1 MSTPRTIL
9 RSFLALTFVAGCAAP
24 AFVAGCAG
32 PATDDSNSSQ
42 DDLSMGTKAWDA
54 TAEKEWSTF
63 IAGLGNAREAGKCTT
78 LGQCINDPTINPYKA
93 PTDTD
98 LDVFADCSK
107 VGIALRGYFAI
118 KTGRPFKYVSEVV
131 GDRPASLAPDK
142 EPDYRYTANNHPIAW
157 STAKSSPTMQA
168 LFNRIASLY
177 HSGFYRM
184 GPTVENDDTYPIDI
198 RPGTVRPG
206 TVYYDPNG
214 HVLLVY
220 KVDANGTVRFI
231 DGHPDNSL
239 STQILSTSLAVG
251 GVNQGGGFRNFRPL
265 DSHTLDYAPNGS
277 LTDLGSSQYGHGAG
291 YVDWVRSQLTGG
303 VALPPEQQLTL
314 LMDQLCTDIVGRV
327 AAVDVG
333 KQMASA
339 DLVDLPANIY
349 GADGDWESFSTPG
362 RDQKLRSSF
371 RNIFQFINTTAGGQ
385 AAQSRA
391 LVAKYASIWKSHQA
405 ACKITYT
412 SSAGTPVNLTLNDI
426 QARLF
431 DLSFDPYECVEM
443 RWGAYPKNTTE
454 YASCTTQDAAHVQ
467 RFDDEKSLRFLID
480 RPAAGTPTPI
490 GFGPATHEDVDV
502 PALLTRLA
510 H

>member
-1 MSTPRTIL
+1 MTHWRTIL
-9 RSFLALTFVAGCAAP
+9 RSALLLTFVAGCAT
-24 AFVAGCAG
+24 GCSSE
-32 PATDDSNSSQ
+32 ATDDSDSSEN
-42 DDLSMGTKAWDA
+42 DLSMGTKPWDA

-63 IAGLGNAREAGKCTT
+63 IAGIGNARESGKCTT

-98 LDVFADCSK
+98 LSVFADCSK
-107 VGIALRGYFAI
+107 VGIGLRGYFAI
-118 KTGRPFKYVSEVV
+118 KTGRPFKYVSEVI

-142 EPDYRYTANNHPIAW
+142 EPDYRYTANNHPTAW

-220 KVDANGTVRFI
+220 KVDTNGTVHFI

-239 STQILSTSLAVG
+239 STHILTSDLAVG
-251 GVNQGGGFRNFRPL
+251 GVGQGGGFRNFRPV
-265 DSHTLDYAPNGS
+265 DPTTLAYAPNAT
-277 LTDLGSSQYGHGAG
+277 LADLGSTQYGHGAG

-303 VALPPEQQLTL
+303 VALPPDQQLTL
-314 LMDQLCTDIVGRV
+314 LMDQLCTDIQGRV
-327 AAVDVG
+327 GAVDLG
-333 KQMASA
+333 KQLANG
-339 DLVDLPANIY
+339 DLGDLPPNIY

-371 RNIFQFINTTAGGQ
+371 KNIFQFINTTAG
-385 AAQSRA
+385 AHTSASHS
-391 LVAKYASIWKSHQA
+391 LVAKYAAIWKSHQA
-405 ACKITYT
+405 SCKISYT
-412 SSAGTPVNLTLNDI
+412 NSSGAPVALTLNDV

-443 RWGAYPKNTTE
+443 RWGAYPKNAAE
-454 YASCTTQDAAHVQ
+454 YATCTTQDAAHVQ
-467 RFDDEKSLRFLID
+467 RFNDEPTMRNIID
-480 RPAAGTPTPI
+480 RPAAGTPTPV
-490 GFGPATHEDVDV
+490 GYGPATHEDVDV

>member
-1 MSTPRTIL
+1 MNSWRTL
-9 RSFLALTFVAGCAAP
+9 LPSLLLLSVVAGC
-24 AFVAGCAG
+24 
-32 PATDDSNSSQ
+32 SSQ
-42 DDLSMGTKAWDA
+42 TTDGSDSAADDLSMGTKAWDA
-54 TAEKEWSTF
+54 NAEKEWSTF
-63 IAGLGNAREAGKCTT
+63 IAGIGNAREAGKCTT

-93 PTDTD
+93 PADTD
-98 LDVFADCSK
+98 LNVFADCSK
-107 VGIALRGYFAI
+107 VGIGLRGYFAI
-118 KTGRPFKYVSEVV
+118 KTGRPFKYVSEVL
-131 GDRPASLAPDK
+131 GDRPASLAADK
-142 EPDYRYTANNHPIAW
+142 EPDYRYTANNHPTAW

-220 KVDANGTVRFI
+220 KVDALGTVHFI

-239 STQILSTSLAVG
+239 STHILTSDLAVG
-251 GVNQGGGFRNFRPL
+251 GVSQGGGFRNFRPV
-265 DSHTLDYAPNGS
+265 DSSTLEYAPNAS
-277 LTDLGSSQYGHGAG
+277 LPELGSTQYGHGAG

-303 VALPPEQQLTL
+303 QALAPDQQLTL

-327 AAVDVG
+327 GAVDAG
-333 KQMASA
+333 KQLASA
-339 DLVDLPANIY
+339 DLVDMPANIY

-371 RNIFQFINTTAGGQ
+371 RSIFQLVSTTAG
-385 AAQSRA
+385 AHNAQSRA
-391 LVAKYASIWKSHQA
+391 LVAKYTAIWKSHQSS
-405 ACKITYT
+405 CKIAYT
-412 SSAGTPVNLTLNDI
+412 SSSGAPVNLTLNDV

-431 DLSFDPYECVEM
+431 DLSFDPYQCVEM
-443 RWGAYPKNTTE
+443 RWGAYPKNTAE

-467 RFDDEKSLRFLID
+467 RFTDEASLRNLID
-480 RPAAGTPTPI
+480 RPAAGTPTPV

-502 PALLTRLA
+502 AALLTRLA

>member
-1 MSTPRTIL
+1 MTAWRSVLSSVVPSLLLMTSVAMS
-9 RSFLALTFVAGCAAP
+9 GCSAAP
-24 AFVAGCAG
+24 TEDA
-32 PATDDSNSSQ
+32 SSS
-42 DDLSMGTKAWDA
+42 DNDLSMGTKPWDE

-78 LGQCINDPTINPYKA
+78 LGQCINDASINPYKA
-93 PTDTD
+93 STDAD
-98 LDVFADCSK
+98 LNVFADCSK
-107 VGIALRGYFAI
+107 VGIGLRGYFAI
-118 KTGRPFKYVSEVV
+118 KTGRPFKYVSDVI
-131 GDRPASLAPDK
+131 GDRPAGLAADQ
-142 EPDYRYTANNHPIAW
+142 EPDYRYTANNHPTAW

-184 GPTVENDDTYPIDI
+184 GPSVENDDTYPIDI

-220 KVDANGTVRFI
+220 KVDANGTVHMI

-239 STQILSTSLAVG
+239 SYRILTSDLAVG
-251 GVNQGGGFRNFRPL
+251 GPTQGGGFRNFRPV
-265 DSHTLDYAPNGS
+265 DSHTLDYAPNAS
-277 LTDLGSSQYGHGAG
+277 LSDLGSSQYGHGAG
-291 YVDWVRSQLTGG
+291 YIDWVRSQLSGG
-303 VALPPEQQLTL
+303 QTLSPQDQLTQ
-314 LMDQLCTDIVGRV
+314 LMDQLCTDIGTRV
-327 AAVDVG
+327 TAVDVG
-333 KQMASA
+333 KQLASA

-349 GADGDWESFSTPG
+349 GADGDWEAFSTPG

-371 RNIFQFINTTAGGQ
+371 RSIHQFIQQTAGT
-385 AAQSRA
+385 AQGHA
-391 LVAKYASIWKSHQA
+391 LVATYASIWNAHQASA

-412 SSAGTPVNLTLNDI
+412 SSSGAAVHLTLNDI

-431 DLSFDPYECVEM
+431 QLSFDPYECVEM
-443 RWGAYPKNTTE
+443 RWGATPSNAQE
-454 YASCTTQDAAHVQ
+454 YASCSTQDAAHVQ
-467 RFDDEKSLRFLID
+467 RNDDEQTLRNIID

-490 GFGPATHEDVDV
+490 GFGPAAPEDVDV

-510 H
+510 N

>member
-1 MSTPRTIL
+1 MSTSRTFL
-9 RSFLALTFVAGCAAP
+9 RSLLALTSVAGCAAP
-24 AFVAGCAG
+24 AVAGCAA

-63 IAGLGNAREAGKCTT
+63 IAGIGNAREANKCTT
-78 LGQCINDPTINPYKA
+78 LAQCVNDPTINPYKA

-98 LDVFADCSK
+98 LNVFADCSK
-107 VGIALRGYFAI
+107 VGIGLRGYFAI

-157 STAKSSPTMQA
+157 STAKTSPTMQA
-168 LFNRIASLY
+168 LFDRIASLY

-198 RPGTVRPG
+198 KPGTVRPG

-239 STQILSTSLAVG
+239 TTHILSSDLAVG
-251 GVNQGGGFRNFRPL
+251 GVSQGGGFRNFRPI
-265 DSHTLDYAPNGS
+265 DSHTLDYAPNAS
-277 LTDLGSSQYGHGAG
+277 LTDLGSSQYGHGTG
-291 YVDWVRSQLTGG
+291 YADWVRLQLTGG
-303 VALPPEQQLTL
+303 VALPPDQQLTL

-371 RNIFQFINTTAGGQ
+371 RNIFQFIDTSAG
-385 AAQSRA
+385 AHTAQSRV

-405 ACKITYT
+405 SCKITYT
-412 SSAGTPVNLTLNDI
+412 SSAGSPVNLTLNDI

-431 DLSFDPYECVEM
+431 DLSFDPYECVEI

-467 RFDDEKSLRFLID
+467 RFDDEKSLRNIID

-490 GFGPATHEDVDV
+490 GFGPATHDDVDV

>member
-1 MSTPRTIL
+1 MTTWRTVS
-9 RSFLALTFVAGCAAP
+9 RSLLALSFVAGCAAP
-24 AFVAGCAG
+24 A
-32 PATDDSNSSQ
+32 TDDSSSSQ

-63 IAGLGNAREAGKCTT
+63 IAGIGNAREANKCTT
-78 LGQCINDPTINPYKA
+78 LAQCINDPTINPYKA

-98 LDVFADCSK
+98 LNVFADCSK
-107 VGIALRGYFAI
+107 VGIGLRGYFAI
-118 KTGRPFKYVSEVV
+118 KTGRPFKYVSEVL
-131 GDRPASLAPDK
+131 GDRPASLAADK
-142 EPDYRYTANNHPIAW
+142 EPDYRYTANNHPTAW
-157 STAKSSPTMQA
+157 STAKTSPTMQA

-220 KVDANGTVRFI
+220 KVDTNGTVHFI

-239 STQILSTSLAVG
+239 SYRILTTDLALG
-251 GVNQGGGFRNFRPL
+251 GVSQGGGFRNFRPV
-265 DSHTLDYAPNGS
+265 DSHTLDYAPNSS
-277 LTDLGSSQYGHGAG
+277 LTDLGSGQYGHGAG
-291 YVDWVRSQLTGG
+291 YVEWVRLQLSGG
-303 VALPPEQQLTL
+303 QALPPETQLGQL
-314 LMDQLCTDIVGRV
+314 VDQLCTDISTRV
-327 AAVDVG
+327 AAVDAG
-333 KQMASA
+333 KQMAAA
-339 DLVDLPANIY
+339 DLVDLPPNIY

-371 RNIFQFINTTAGGQ
+371 RGIVQFMNSTAG
-385 AAQSRA
+385 AHTATSRA
-391 LVAKYASIWKSHQA
+391 LVAKYASIWKSHLTS
-405 ACKITYT
+405 CKITYAN
-412 SSAGTPVNLTLNDI
+412 SAGDPVNLTLADI

-431 DLSFDPYECVEM
+431 DLSFDPYQCVEM
-443 RWGAYPKNTTE
+443 RWGAYPKNAQE
-454 YASCTTQDAAHVQ
+454 YASCSTRDAAHEQ
-467 RFDDEKSLRFLID
+467 RFTDEQSLRNIID

-502 PALLTRLA
+502 SALLTRLA

>member
-1 MSTPRTIL
+1 MTSWRNLLPSSL
-9 RSFLALTFVAGCAAP
+9 LLLSVVAGCSSQ
-24 AFVAGCAG
+24 
-32 PATDDSNSSQ
+32 ATDDTNSAA

-54 TAEKEWSTF
+54 TAEKEWSSF
-63 IAGLGNAREAGKCTT
+63 IGGIGNAREAGKCTT

-93 PTDTD
+93 AADTD

-107 VGIALRGYFAI
+107 VGIGLRGYFAI
-118 KTGRPFKYVSEVV
+118 KTGRPFKYVSEVL

-142 EPDYRYTANNHPIAW
+142 EPDYRYTANNHPTAW
-157 STAKSSPTMQA
+157 STAKTSPTMQA

-220 KVDANGTVRFI
+220 KVDAVGTVHFI

-239 STQILSTSLAVG
+239 STHILTSDLALG
-251 GVNQGGGFRNFRPL
+251 GVSQGGGFRNFRPI
-265 DSHTLDYAPNGS
+265 DSTSLDYAPNAS
-277 LTDLGSSQYGHGAG
+277 LTDLGSTQYGHGTG

-303 VALPPEQQLTL
+303 QTLAPDQQLTL

-327 AAVDVG
+327 GAVDVG
-333 KQMASA
+333 KQLAGA
-339 DLVDLPANIY
+339 DLVDLPPNIY

-371 RNIFQFINTTAGGQ
+371 RSIFQLINTTAG
-385 AAQSRA
+385 AHTAQSRA
-391 LVAKYASIWKSHQA
+391 LVAKYNTIWKSHQSS
-405 ACKITYT
+405 CKISYT
-412 SSAGTPVNLTLNDI
+412 SSTGAPVNLTLNDV

-431 DLSFDPYECVEM
+431 DLSFDPYQCVEM
-443 RWGAYPKNTTE
+443 RWGAYPKNTAE

-467 RFDDEKSLRFLID
+467 RFTDETSLRNLID
-480 RPAAGTPTPI
+480 RPAAGTPTPV
-490 GFGPATHEDVDV
+490 GFGPAAHEDVDV